1 MLGDQTVTVTGT
13 RTERLNRRLSIKWHQ
28 TDFMYDDTFGLQFN
42 RNARS
47 KLP

>member
-1 MLGDQTVTVTGT
+1 MLGNQTVTVTGR

-28 TDFMYDDTFGLQFN
+28 TDFMYDDTFSLQSN

-47 KLP
+47 KLS